1 MVEDLRMVDFFGE
14 GSRMLLVFGWEL
26 PCHSLEELDEVR
38 WVFEA
43 EVVADFLARHVGVVQ
58 ESLGLEYEAV
68 VDEGEWCL
76 ASALYDAVGEC
87 LGGDVELVGVVLD
100 GVHGGVSLLHHL
112 AEHDE
117 EAVGGF
123 LLVELVVDGLKAIT
137 VDVDDEYLGEGEHH
151 VGMSEGLGFFLFFEH
166 SAHDDVEDVGCRFVD
181 GEAGFAVVGVEHA
194 IFDEHVFCPVA
205 PADDVGAEAED
216 YTFAAHGIV
225 KEMYLSW
232 GDKQECVLFHLIL
245 VKVQGVCASC
255 FPEP

>member
-1 MVEDLRMVDFFGE
+1 MYLHLVLVAGEFMFFAAP
-14 GSRMLLVFGWEL
+14 F
-26 PCHSLEELDEVR
+26 HY
-38 WVFEA
+38 
-43 EVVADFLARHVGVVQ
+43 VGNLGTRQHKEIAAQYLCAQYVVQ
-58 ESLGLEYEAV
+58 VGHKVGL
-68 VDEGEWCL
+68 
-76 ASALYDAVGEC
+76 
-87 LGGDVELVGVVLD
+87 
-100 GVHGGVSLLHHL
+100 
-112 AEHDE
+112 
-117 EAVGGF
+117 

-151 VGMSEGLGFFLFFEH
+151 VGMSEGLGVFLFFEH

-194 IFDEHVFCPVA
+194 IFDEHVFSPVA

-232 GDKQECVLFHLIL
+232 GYKQECVLFHLIL